1 MGHISCSMVFRFR
14 NIRMRVNFD
23 GGSITSQGIV
33 PAVYKTSDYLIQ
45 HVIESSDKFK
55 KGFIQI
61 QETIDL
67 GEDPDYVSD
76 KKPEED
82 LDLTPSSVN
91 DKKEEEEKKEEEGK
105 EESTKE
111 YLEVTNLQS
120 ARSIMVNE
128 YKVPL
133 SEIQT
138 KELLLKKAKE
148 IGVSFP
154 NMK

>member
-1 MGHISCSMVFRFR
+1 MGHISCSMVFRLR

-91 DKKEEEEKKEEEGK
+91 DKKEEEGK

-148 IGVSFP
+148 IGVLFP